1 MVTPSNLRRLE
12 RLEEKSA
19 VPDMEYENFMDNLL
33 EARRQVAVL
42 IIKLMDDGLEGAE
55 RAEVETR
62 YKQAKDFVKELEAHR
77 PLPGQ
82 LGLASLSCQPI
93 WKRCSKSAGG
103 SAKRRRRE
111 NGSEVGGRSRDAL
124 RHCANSLLAAE
135 RASDGP
141 RAYAKASWSAR

>member
-77 PLPGQ
+77 PN
-82 LGLASLSCQPI
+82 SRPI
-93 WKRCSKSAGG
+93 RSGKFVMSADME
-103 SAKRRRRE
+103 AVLEERRRKRE
-111 NGSEVGGRSRDAL
+111 E
-124 RHCANSLLAAE
+124 AATGE
-135 RASDGP
+135 RQ
-141 RAYAKASWSAR
+141 